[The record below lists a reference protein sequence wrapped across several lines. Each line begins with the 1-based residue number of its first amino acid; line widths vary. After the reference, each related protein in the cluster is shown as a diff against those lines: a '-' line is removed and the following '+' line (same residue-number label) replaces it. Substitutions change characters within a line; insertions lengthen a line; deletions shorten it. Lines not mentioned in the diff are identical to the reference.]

1 MSLML
6 VFSVIFS
13 KIIVIPT
20 DGIPYPLFSYAAVL
34 PWTFFSST
42 IAAGVPSLVNN
53 KNLVTKV
60 RMPREIIPIAF
71 LLAGLFDFLI
81 AAALF
86 VCMLFYYKVPVYWTW
101 LWIVPLL
108 GIQIIL
114 TLAIVFIGSALL
126 VLYRDIR
133 FVVPLVTQLWM
144 YADYISSRVD
154 SSAIRVCLLPESD
167 GTNH

>member
-1 MSLML
+1 
-6 VFSVIFS
+6 
-13 KIIVIPT
+13 
-20 DGIPYPLFSYAAVL
+20 
-34 PWTFFSST
+34 
-42 IAAGVPSLVNN
+42 
-53 KNLVTKV
+53 
-60 RMPREIIPIAF
+60 MPREIIPIAF

-144 YADYISSRVD
+144 YATPIIYPQELIPQRFEFVYYLNPMAPIIDGYRKTILTGSSPDLIGLGVSFIISITIFILSLFIFKRLEPLFAD
-154 SSAIRVCLLPESD
+154 II
-167 GTNH
+167 